1 MGERYNMTIESS
13 LVLEI
18 WEILNEYLP
27 NSKKEEAAVK
37 LLLVFENYSLE
48 RRDFE
53 TIRGEDN
60 YIDAAIDSI
69 YDEEESDDH
78 DEEDEY

>member
-1 MGERYNMTIESS
+1 MTIESS

>member
-1 MGERYNMTIESS
+1 MTIESS

-69 YDEEESDDH
+69 YDEEESEDI
-78 DEEDEY
+78 DEEDVF